1 MTQEL
6 RDKMY
11 RIQGM
16 LEAIRF
22 PVVEAPTAYYDLVD
36 SIAEQYESVL
46 KEVNGMTASINT
58 PKASCCSVHA
68 GGYEECPEECE
79 HVADGTFYAEALRE
93 DIDYKCKKCGEF
105 YR

>member
-1 MTQEL
+1 MSNVTQEL

-22 PVVEAPTAYYDLVD
+22 PIIDGNTAYYDLID
-36 SIAEQYESVL
+36 SIALQYETIMS
-46 KEVNGMTASINT
+46 EINAIPGGFIE

-68 GGYEECPEECE
+68 GGYEECGRPIHNYPSTNACS
-79 HVADGTFYAEALRE
+79 EAMRKYHELE
-93 DIDYKCKKCGEF
+93 D
-105 YR
+105 